1 MKIIKLI
8 AENFKI
14 LKAVE
19 IEPGNNNTIIITGKN
34 GAGKTSVLD
43 AIAIA
48 MAGKRAIK
56 ELKKAIR
63 EGEDKAFVTIE
74 TEKYIITRKW
84 TQNDSGTLV
93 VKDNEGRTYPSPQ
106 AFLDKIIGEL
116 TFDPLEFSLSKPQEH
131 RQILINLIGQA
142 KILAELND
150 KRQIAYNRRTDVN
163 RELKSLKSRLDSL
176 PKPDPSLENQNKKDV
191 NELTKKLQ
199 DANKINT
206 DAENIKNKIAQ
217 TEININQSKRKIE
230 EIEEQITIEK
240 KYVDDLKDAL
250 KNIHTS
256 DISVVNQEF
265 EDAIKLNKQLD
276 EAFKYYDL
284 EEEYGKM
291 FSQSDVFSNEIDN
304 IDNQKKQ
311 ILAEAKFPITGLG
324 FNEDGITFNDIPFQQ
339 CALSEQLKVSIAIA
353 MATNPEFRVI
363 RITDASL
370 LDSDNL
376 KIIQEMADKYDFQV
390 WLEIVSD
397 GQSDIGI
404 CIEEGEI
411 ISVNGKEL
419 KKCIKK

>member
-14 LKAVE
+14 LKAIE

-116 TFDPLEFSLSKPQEH
+116 TFDPLEFSLSKPQDQ

-142 KILAELND
+142 DTLAKLDD
-150 KRQIAYNRRTDVN
+150 KRQITYDKRTDAN
-163 RELKSLKSRLDSL
+163 RELKSLSARLDGL
-176 PKPDPSLENQNKKDV
+176 QKPDPSLENQTKKDM
-191 NELTKKLQ
+191 NELMKKLQ

-206 DAENIKNKIAQ
+206 DAENIKVKIAQ
-217 TEININQSKRKIE
+217 TERQVREAEELIAIN
-230 EIEEQITIEK
+230 K

-250 KNIHTS
+250 KNTHVP
-256 DISVVNQEF
+256 DIAVVNQEF
-265 EDAIKLNKQLD
+265 EEAMSLNKQID
-276 EAFKYYDL
+276 EAQKYYEL
-284 EEEYGKM
+284 KNEGKKIL
-291 FSQSDVFSNEIDN
+291 SQCEQFRDTIDN

-311 ILAEAKFPITGLG
+311 ILSEANFPITGLG

-376 KIIQEMADKYDFQV
+376 KIIQEMADKHDFQV

-397 GQSDIGI
+397 GQSEIGI

-411 ISVNGKEL
+411 TSINGKEL
-419 KKCIKK
+419 KECIKK

>member
-48 MAGKRAIK
+48 MAGKKAVK

-116 TFDPLEFSLSKPQEH
+116 TFDPLEFSLSKPQEQ

-142 KILAELND
+142 DILAKLDD
-150 KRQIAYNRRTDVN
+150 KRQIAYNNRTDIN
-163 RELKSLKSRLDSL
+163 RELKSLTTRFANLPTPNLSL
-176 PKPDPSLENQNKKDV
+176 K
-191 NELTKKLQ
+191 
-199 DANKINT
+199 
-206 DAENIKNKIAQ
+206 
-217 TEININQSKRKIE
+217 NQSKK
-230 EIEEQITIEK
+230 
-240 KYVDDLKDAL
+240 
-250 KNIHTS
+250 
-256 DISVVNQEF
+256 DISE
-265 EDAIKLNKQLD
+265 
-276 EAFKYYDL
+276 
-284 EEEYGKM
+284 
-291 FSQSDVFSNEIDN
+291 
-304 IDNQKKQ
+304 
-311 ILAEAKFPITGLG
+311 
-324 FNEDGITFNDIPFQQ
+324 
-339 CALSEQLKVSIAIA
+339 
-353 MATNPEFRVI
+353 
-363 RITDASL
+363 
-370 LDSDNL
+370 
-376 KIIQEMADKYDFQV
+376 EMADKYDFQV

-397 GQSDIGI
+397 DKREIGI
-404 CIEEGEI
+404 CIEEGEVTAI
-411 ISVNGKEL
+411 NGKEL
-419 KKCIKK
+419 TKCIKK